1 MSACVSLLFVLL
13 LAFSSI
19 LSSQSCI
26 VYKKEKDGIFIATD
40 TRMVSYSI
48 NESTRRIE
56 PSYLSICKIDHVDSI
71 HFAVTG
77 YAANIA
83 LTEAKALFQNTNSF
97 SDVVALYTTSFGQK
111 VADMLETTRHTKPDF
126 YKKNF
131 AAGSILAGAVFVY
144 YEKEKLVGRVVNITL
159 VSQPSEKATV
169 ATRND
174 LIDSIG
180 MVGST
185 IGTRNILFNADIWKR
200 GGVTGINTLIRIEKM
215 ASPKEVEGLVDI
227 LFVSVTNKGEWLQR
241 TKCQ

>member
-1 MSACVSLLFVLL
+1 MDARVFLFLILL
-13 LAFSSI
+13 LASSSI
-19 LSSQSCI
+19 LFSQSCI
-26 VYKKEKDGIFIATD
+26 IYKKEKDGIFIGAD

-48 NESTRRIE
+48 NEKTRRIE
-56 PSYLSICKIDHVDSI
+56 PSYLSICKIDQFDSI

-77 YAANIA
+77 FAANIGLSEA
-83 LTEAKALFQNTNSF
+83 TEVLQNTKPF
-97 SDVVALYTTSFGQK
+97 SDAVAQYTTSFGQK
-111 VADMLETTRHTKPDF
+111 IADMLETTRHVKPDF

-131 AAGSILAGAVFVY
+131 TAGSILGGSVFFY
-144 YEKEKLVGRVVNITL
+144 YQKEKLVGHVVTITL

-185 IGTRNILFNADIWKR
+185 IGTRNILFNGGVWKR
-200 GGVTGINTLIRIEKM
+200 GAITGINNLVRIEKM
-215 ASPKEVEGLVDI
+215 ASPKEVEGVVDI
-227 LFVSVTNKGEWLQR
+227 LFVSTKNETEWLQR